1 MEISSFGRARGITGP
16 GRQLPMLKRSVT
28 ISGHRT
34 SVSLEEEFWQAFNEI
49 AERRNKPLAELVREI
64 DRKRADRGLSSA
76 IRIYVLNYYKAG
88 E

>member
-1 MEISSFGRARGITGP
+1 M
-16 GRQLPMLKRSVT
+16 T